1 MPDYAI
7 SLGNAVKHKRKEV
20 DLTQVQ
26 VADLIDVD
34 ARTIMN
40 IENHKGNPKLEIL
53 YSLIRALNIDAQ
65 EVFYPEL
72 QRETPY
78 LRQLMQL
85 LSDCSEQEAEA
96 LFPIIQ
102 TTLAALRSKESIQIK

>member
-7 SLGNAVKHKRKEV
+7 SLGNAVKHKRKEIN
-20 DLTQVQ
+20 LTQVQ

-34 ARTIMN
+34 SRTIMN

-53 YSLIRALNIDAQ
+53 YPLIRALNIDAQ

-72 QRETPY
+72 QQENPH
-78 LRQLMQL
+78 LRQLMRL
-85 LSDCSEQEAEA
+85 LSDCSDQEAET
-96 LFPIIQ
+96 LIPIIQ
-102 TTLAALRSKESIQIK
+102 TILAALHSKEYIQIK

>member
-7 SLGNAVKHKRKEV
+7 SLGNAVKHRRKEI

-40 IENHKGNPKLEIL
+40 IENYKGTPKLEIL
-53 YSLIRALNIDAQ
+53 YPLIRALNIDAQ

-72 QRETPY
+72 QQENPH

-85 LSDCSEQEAEA
+85 LSDCSNQEAET
-96 LFPIIQ
+96 LIPIIQ
-102 TTLAALRSKESIQIK
+102 MLLSALRSKEYMQIK

>member
-7 SLGNAVKHKRKEV
+7 SLGNAVKHKRKEI

-40 IENHKGNPKLEIL
+40 IENFKGNPKLEIL
-53 YSLIRALNIDAQ
+53 YPLIRMLNIDAQ

-72 QRETPY
+72 QQESPH

-85 LSDCSEQEAEA
+85 MSDCSDQEAET
-96 LFPIIQ
+96 LIPIIQ
-102 TTLAALRSKESIQIK
+102 TILTALRSKEYLQIK

>member
-7 SLGNAVKHKRKEV
+7 SLGNAVKHSRKEK

-34 ARTIMN
+34 SRTIMN

-53 YSLIRALNIDAQ
+53 YPLIRALNIDAQ

-72 QRETPY
+72 QRETQH
-78 LRQLMQL
+78 LHQLMQL
-85 LSDCSEQEAEA
+85 LSDCSDQEAET
-96 LFPIIQ
+96 LIPIIQ
-102 TTLAALRSKESIQIK
+102 TILSALRSKDYIQIK

>member
-7 SLGNAVKHKRKEV
+7 SLGNAVKHRRKEI

-40 IENHKGNPKLEIL
+40 IENYKGNPKLEIL
-53 YSLIRALNIDAQ
+53 YPLIRTLNIDAQ

-72 QRETPY
+72 QQEIPH

-85 LSDCSEQEAEA
+85 LSDCSDQEAET
-96 LFPIIQ
+96 LIPIIQ
-102 TTLAALRSKESIQIK
+102 TILAALRSKEYIQIK

>member
-7 SLGNAVKHKRKEV
+7 SLGNAVKHKRKTI

-34 ARTIMN
+34 SRTIMN

-53 YSLIRALNIDAQ
+53 YPLIRALNIDAQ

-72 QRETPY
+72 QQENPH
-78 LRQLMQL
+78 LRQLMRL
-85 LSDCSEQEAEA
+85 LSDCSDQEAET
-96 LFPIIQ
+96 LIPIIQ
-102 TTLAALRSKESIQIK
+102 TILATLRSKEYIQIK